1 MWFRNYLSDRSQRVT
16 VNGVMSTSM
25 PTTSGVPQ
33 GSLLGPFLFS
43 VYINDLSSY
52 ISTSTGMGLFAD
64 DTKCYRCIRTS
75 EDGQALQEDILGL
88 YQWSNDNNLRFNI
101 PKCKVLSISRKVTPF
116 TFPYNLNRHQQ
127 IRSNVESDL
136 GITLH
141 SKLLWNDQVNK
152 VRSKANKL
160 LGLIRR
166 STLELTDINAREFLY
181 LQLVRSNFAYTS
193 QVWCPQ
199 TVKLVQDVEK
209 MRRRETKHILNL
221 GFLTDVSDESR
232 LKDLDMLP
240 MTYWHEYLDL
250 ILLI

>member
-88 YQWSNDNNLRFNI
+88 YKWSNDNNPSFNI
-101 PKCKVLSISRKVTPF
+101 PKCKVLSISRKVAPF

-166 STLELTDINAREFLY
+166 STLELTDINATKFLY
-181 LQLVRSNFAYTS
+181 LQLVRSNF
-193 QVWCPQ
+193 
-199 TVKLVQDVEK
+199 
-209 MRRRETKHILNL
+209 
-221 GFLTDVSDESR
+221 G
-232 LKDLDMLP
+232 
-240 MTYWHEYLDL
+240 
-250 ILLI
+250 